1 MLKFLDIVLQ
11 DIIDGKYC
19 EGGYPTNLQYFF
31 LDQLTSI
38 VGYISYSLYEEI
50 FPVFDKLLQLCGDVV
65 TEDTLRRC
73 IVALVDKYTMK
84 CKGHKHTVSQFMK
97 SLLDSNT
104 APAPSVADASRQGG
118 RRAGHPGQDGANFGG
133 EFMDIFDQEIDIV
146 ENPDRHAQGKRN
158 PASQRE
164 TAARNQGTG
173 RRAKKN
179 SFYDVMLEQCF
190 FDNDDSL
197 AKVAAN
203 VLSKD
208 RSRGQ

>member
-1 MLKFLDIVLQ
+1 MDLYLLLNPLLFWLDFSVEREERLNLFKHVYQTIKDVLENLPPKKVDIDILQIIVPILERTSEYLRQSSPTQSMLKFLDIVLQ

-84 CKGHKHTVSQFMK
+84 CKGHKHTVAQFMK
-97 SLLDSNT
+97 SLLDSNS
-104 APAPSVADASRQGG
+104 APAPSLADASG
-118 RRAGHPGQDGANFGG
+118 
-133 EFMDIFDQEIDIV
+133 
-146 ENPDRHAQGKRN
+146 
-158 PASQRE
+158 
-164 TAARNQGTG
+164 
-173 RRAKKN
+173 
-179 SFYDVMLEQCF
+179 
-190 FDNDDSL
+190 
-197 AKVAAN
+197 
-203 VLSKD
+203 
-208 RSRGQ
+208 